1 MTRILV
7 LAATLVA
14 YPASAEFYFA
24 AGATTAEIEAT
35 VANVVGDVDATETGA
50 HLGFGVRRGLER
62 GDIGMRI
69 EIDDLGEMFLAVR
82 ALDYRHHISDRLSFG
97 AFFGAARLDL
107 ATPAY
112 GYYLGAGVH
121 FRQLLERWELGVE
134 LRRGD
139 EVARDTVLPSDPQ
152 GPQPDSFYDVS
163 ALSISLSYRF

>member
-14 YPASAEFYFA
+14 YPASAELHFA
-24 AGATTAEIEAT
+24 VGATTARIEASI
-35 VANVVGDVDATETGA
+35 ADVVGSVDDTETGV
-50 HLGFGVRRGLER
+50 HLGFGVRRGLEH

-69 EIDDLGEMFLAVR
+69 EVDDLGEMFLAVR
-82 ALDYRHHISDRLSFG
+82 ALDYRHHLSDRLSVG

-121 FRQLLERWELGVE
+121 FRQLLEKWELGVE

-139 EVARDTVLPSDPQ
+139 EVARDNVLPSDPQ
-152 GPQPDSFYDVS
+152 GGMPDNFYDVS

>member
-1 MTRILV
+1 
-7 LAATLVA
+7 
-14 YPASAEFYFA
+14 
-24 AGATTAEIEAT
+24 
-35 VANVVGDVDATETGA
+35 
-50 HLGFGVRRGLER
+50 VRRGLEH

-69 EIDDLGEMFLAVR
+69 EVDDLGEMFLAVR
-82 ALDYRHHISDRLSFG
+82 ALDYRHHLSDRLSVG

-121 FRQLLERWELGVE
+121 FRQLLEKWELGIE

-139 EVARDTVLPSDPQ
+139 EVARDNVLPSDPQ
-152 GPQPDSFYDVS
+152 GRDDNFYDVS